1 MATITLTSE
10 EYAALVADRD
20 ALRGECDGLRGEVR
34 TLKVEVS
41 LLEERLK
48 AHLRKLFDAKSEA
61 RGSEQQDMFFNEV
74 EMLAPAGT
82 PVAEETTVGQKP
94 LKMGLS
100 STFPSEGGNWFGFLK
115 LHVCIR
121 LLRTLPLS
129 CR

>member
-20 ALRGECDGLRGEVR
+20 ALRGECDGLHGEVR

-82 PVAEETTVGQKP
+82 PVAEETTVEVDVETESKRCF
-94 LKMGLS
+94 MGL
-100 STFPSEGGNWFGFLK
+100 
-115 LHVCIR
+115 H
-121 LLRTLPLS
+121 
-129 CR
+129 